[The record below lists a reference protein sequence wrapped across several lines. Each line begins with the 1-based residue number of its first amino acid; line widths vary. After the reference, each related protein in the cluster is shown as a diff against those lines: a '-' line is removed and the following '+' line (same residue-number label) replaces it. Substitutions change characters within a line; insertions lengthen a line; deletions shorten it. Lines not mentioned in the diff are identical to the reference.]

1 MASACPIA
9 LEVRYMIL
17 YPFLTISVYN
27 LATPTCV
34 QSRPIIAKTCPRPSD
49 LVGNSKVSMPQQL
62 RQGARYSILCDCAI
76 NVRDDYKVC
85 RVPNKN
91 TSRSSDRSRSRE
103 RESDRVCTRSQIQR
117 FLGGIRQYRPKLDV
131 KIELTSWSEVNLKVF
146 ANFFIGVGGM
156 AFGVVCIS
164 LLGKAIPSTG
174 RWTGVVGSLLRTSI
188 ADTLL
193 PSRLGRCLD
202 GRGNDIDV
210 ELSYIRVRL
219 RNCAVYKTLTGCPLA
234 GDGVLTVLFFRLR
247 LHHCTHEDDVGFFAV
262 PVPVVCEPLS

>member
-1 MASACPIA
+1 MQGTAYFVIVPS
-9 LEVRYMIL
+9 
-17 YPFLTISVYN
+17 ISEI
-27 LATPTCV
+27 T
-34 QSRPIIAKTCPRPSD
+34 
-49 LVGNSKVSMPQQL
+49 
-62 RQGARYSILCDCAI
+62 
-76 NVRDDYKVC
+76 
-85 RVPNKN
+85 
-91 TSRSSDRSRSRE
+91 
-103 RESDRVCTRSQIQR
+103 TRSVESQTKIRAVAATAPEVESEKVIELAPGRR
-117 FLGGIRQYRPKLDV
+117 FRDFWGDIRQYKPKLDA

-156 AFGVVCIS
+156 ALGVVCIS

-202 GRGNDIDV
+202 GRGNDVDV

-219 RNCAVYKTLTGCPLA
+219 RNRAVYKTLTGCPLA

-262 PVPVVCEPLS
+262 PVPVVCDPLS